1 MRLKFLVLTLAL
13 SPACAGAF
21 SSLVYADARQNLTAE
36 ISALAAEAKY
46 EEALGKADA
55 LIKLAQEENGGN
67 TSQHAEALSW
77 AAYLHVVLGDVQ
89 GASTFFERAV
99 EIYGRVLPAD
109 HPDLATSLNNLG
121 YYRYRLGRY
130 QEAEALYQRAL
141 DIRERV
147 LKSNDPAIAD
157 TLTNLGELYKALER
171 ADEAIPLLNRAL
183 EIRSRSLN
191 ADDPAIAASLQNL
204 AGAFELDPSGDKFA
218 AAQKLLEK
226 ALAIRQKSQRADHP
240 EVAGAISK
248 LATNLFNQAKYRE
261 AETRFVEALAIR
273 RKSQPAKHPEI
284 ALTLAGLGLT
294 HIEQKKYAEAES
306 ELRESLAIRE
316 QILAPDATTT
326 AEAYRHLAR
335 VLDLQERPAEALEKI
350 RLGTQI
356 ALTKEQPKAKGREH
370 LTEHLRILARFGEH
384 DSSTK
389 DEALEESFAIGQ
401 RAGENEAASAVARM
415 ASRFATADPALQA
428 LVRDLEN
435 IDVQMNALE
444 RQLTEDLALPPEKRR
459 PNTRAQMKDADE
471 RRKGIDAKLKKDFP
485 SYFDLVKPDP
495 LTIAETTGLL
505 GPDEALISIVSGL
518 DETYVWVITR
528 EGKSWHRA
536 SLSWDWL
543 EKSVSA
549 LRKSLD
555 TEDLK
560 KNINNAGSL
569 LDIGLANE
577 IYAKLL
583 QPLESLFKDK
593 KHLMIVPSGPL
604 TSLPFQVLVTKKP
617 DIMHPSIGELSA
629 YRDAQWLIL
638 RHALSVVPSVTSLKS
653 LRKMKRRADA
663 GKPMIG
669 FGNPKLTT
677 RVSSSGAS
685 AAPVRVAEAQ
695 TRGGDANI
703 RDMLATR
710 SILATLEELPGTEV
724 ELRTIA
730 KGLGATDDDLRL
742 GAAATETNVKSTD
755 LSVYNIVYFATH
767 GLVADDIKGLN
778 EPALV
783 LTPPDV
789 PDPNDDG
796 LLTASE
802 ISQSLKL
809 NADWVVLAACN
820 TAAGAKPGAEALSGL
835 AKSFFHAGAR
845 ALLVSHWRVESEAA
859 ARLTTATFEIQ
870 RRNKGIGRAEAL
882 RQAMLMQIEMKV
894 TETADLWNAYPSFW
908 APFSVVGEG
917 AQ

>member
-1 MRLKFLVLTLAL
+1 MRPKFLTLTLAL
-13 SPACAGAF
+13 SVLCGGLF
-21 SSLVYADARQNLTAE
+21 SSLARADTRKELTAE
-36 ISALAAEAKY
+36 ISALAVEGKY
-46 EEALGKADA
+46 DDALVKAGT
-55 LIKLAQEENGGN
+55 LIKLTQDENGGN

-77 AAYLHVVLGDVQ
+77 AAYLHVVQGDVQ
-89 GASTFFERAV
+89 GASTYFERAV

-109 HPDLATSLNNLG
+109 HPDLATSINNLG

-130 QEAEALYQRAL
+130 QEAEALYHQAL

-147 LKSNDPAIAD
+147 LKPNDPAIAD
-157 TLTNLGELYKALER
+157 TLTNLGELYKVRER

-183 EIRSRSLN
+183 EIRSRSLKPE
-191 ADDPAIAASLQNL
+191 DPAIAASLQNL
-204 AGAFELDPSGDKFA
+204 AGALELDPKGDKFA

-226 ALAIRQKSQRADHP
+226 ALAIRQKVQRPDHP

-248 LATNLFNQAKYRE
+248 LATNLFNQGKYQE
-261 AETRFVEALAIR
+261 AEKRFIEALAIR

-284 ALTLAGLGLT
+284 ALTLAGLGLN
-294 HIEQKKYAEAES
+294 HVEQKKYAEAET
-306 ELRESLAIRE
+306 ELREALTIRE
-316 QILAPDATTT
+316 QVLAPNSTST

-335 VLDLQERPAEALEKI
+335 VLDLQQRPAEALEKI

-356 ALTKEQPKAKGREH
+356 ALSREQPKAKGREH
-370 LTEHLRILARFGEH
+370 LTEHLRILASLGQQE
-384 DSSTK
+384 SSKK
-389 DEALEESFAIGQ
+389 DAVLEEAFAIGQ

-415 ASRFATADPALQA
+415 ASRFATEDPLLQV

-435 IDVQMNALE
+435 VDTQLSTLE
-444 RQLTEDLALPPEKRR
+444 RQLTEDLAAPPEKRR
-459 PNTRAQMKDADE
+459 PNTRAQMKDAE
-471 RRKGIDAKLKKDFP
+471 QRRTSIDVQLQKDFP
-485 SYFDLVKPDP
+485 KYFDLTKPDP
-495 LTIAETTGLL
+495 LSISETASFL
-505 GPDEALISIVSGL
+505 GPDEALISVVSGL
-518 DETYVWVITR
+518 DETYVWAVTR
-528 EGKSWHRA
+528 DGAAWHKATVSWN
-536 SLSWDWL
+536 WL
-543 EKSVSA
+543 ENSVSD

-560 KNINNAGSL
+560 KNINNVGSL
-569 LDIGLANE
+569 LNIGLSNE

-583 QPLESLFKDK
+583 EPLESVFKDK
-593 KHLMIVPSGPL
+593 KHLLIVPSGPL

-617 DIMHPSIGELSA
+617 GIMHPSIGELPA

-653 LRKMKRRADA
+653 LRKLKRRADA

-669 FGNPKLTT
+669 FGNPKLNT
-677 RVSSSGAS
+677 RLSSSGLS
-685 AAPVRVAEAQ
+685 AGPVRVAEAQ
-695 TRGGDANI
+695 TRGGDPSI
-703 RDMLATR
+703 RDMMATR
-710 SILATLEELPGTEV
+710 SILASLEELPGTEE

-730 KGLGATDDDLRL
+730 KGLGASEGDLHL
-742 GAAATETNVKSTD
+742 GAAATETSVKATD
-755 LSVYNIVYFATH
+755 LSVYNVVYFATH

-820 TAAGAKPGAEALSGL
+820 TAAESKPGAEALSGL

-845 ALLVSHWRVESEAA
+845 ALLVSHWRVDSEAA

-870 RRNKGIGRAEAL
+870 ARDKTIGRAEAL
-882 RQAMLMQIEMKV
+882 RQAMLMQIEKKV
-894 TETADLWNAYPSFW
+894 TDTADLWNAYPAFW

>member
-1 MRLKFLVLTLAL
+1 MRLRVLIFTLAL
-13 SPACAGAF
+13 GCAAIGLCGRQA
-21 SSLVYADARQNLTAE
+21 LADTRKELTAE
-36 ISALAAEAKY
+36 ISALTAEAKY
-46 EEALGKADA
+46 DEALVKANA
-55 LIKLAQEENGGN
+55 LIKLSQDENGGN

-77 AAYLHVVLGDVQ
+77 AAYLHVVQGDVQ
-89 GASTFFERAV
+89 GASTYFERAV

-141 DIRERV
+141 DIRESV
-147 LKSNDPAIAD
+147 LKPNDPAIAD
-157 TLTNLGELYKALER
+157 TLTNLGELYKARER
-171 ADEAIPLLNRAL
+171 ADESIPLLNRAL
-183 EIRSRSLN
+183 EIRSRSLKP
-191 ADDPAIAASLQNL
+191 DDPAIAASLQNL
-204 AGAFELDPSGDKFA
+204 AGAFELDPKGDKFV

-248 LATNLFNQAKYRE
+248 LATNLFNQGKYGE
-261 AETRFVEALAIR
+261 AETRFAEALAIR
-273 RKSQPAKHPEI
+273 RKSQSAKHPEI
-284 ALTLAGLGLT
+284 ASTLAGIGLT
-294 HIEQKKYAEAES
+294 HMEQKKYAEAEA
-306 ELRESLAIRE
+306 ELREALSIRE
-316 QILAPDATTT
+316 QVLAPNATTT
-326 AEAYRHLAR
+326 AESYRQLAR
-335 VLDLQERPAEALEKI
+335 VLELQQRPAEALEKI

-356 ALTKEQPKAKGREH
+356 ALTREQPKAKGREH
-370 LTEHLRILARFGEH
+370 LTEHLRILANLNGH
-384 DSSTK
+384 DSSK
-389 DEALEESFAIGQ
+389 KVEAMEEAFAIGQ

-415 ASRFATADPALQA
+415 ASRFATQDPALQG

-435 IDVQMNALE
+435 IDAQMNVLE

-459 PNTRAQMKDADE
+459 PNTRTQMKE
-471 RRKGIDAKLKKDFP
+471 LEQRRITIDARLKKDFP
-485 SYFDLVKPDP
+485 YYFDLTKPDP
-495 LTIAETTGLL
+495 LSLADTAALL
-505 GPDEALISIVSGL
+505 NPDEALISIVSGT
-518 DETYVWVITR
+518 DETYVWVVTR
-528 EGKSWHRA
+528 EGNAWHRA
-536 SLSWDWL
+536 TLSWSWL

-569 LDIGLANE
+569 FDIGLANE

-583 QPLESLFKDK
+583 QPLESVFKDK

-604 TSLPFQVLVTKKP
+604 TSLPFQVLVTQKP
-617 DIMHPSIGELSA
+617 SIMHPSIGELPA

-653 LRKMKRRADA
+653 LRKLKRRADA

-669 FGNPKLTT
+669 FGNPKLST
-677 RVSSSGAS
+677 RVSSNGAS

-695 TRGGDANI
+695 TRGGDPSL
-703 RDMLATR
+703 RDMMATR
-710 SILATLEELPGTEV
+710 SILATLEELPGTEQ

-730 KGLGATDDDLRL
+730 KGLGATEDDLHL
-742 GAAATETNVKSTD
+742 GAAATETSVKTTD
-755 LSVYNIVYFATH
+755 LSVYNVVYFATH

-820 TAAGAKPGAEALSGL
+820 TAAESKPGAEALSGL

-845 ALLVSHWRVESEAA
+845 ALLVSHWRVDSEAA

-870 RRNKGIGRAEAL
+870 SRDKNIGRAEAL
-882 RQAMLMQIEMKV
+882 RQAMLKQIQTKI
-894 TETADLWNAYPSFW
+894 TETADLWNAYPAFW

-917 AQ
+917 AH

>member
-1 MRLKFLVLTLAL
+1 MHSRFFILTLAL
-13 SPACAGAF
+13 CCVFAGF
-21 SSLVYADARQNLTAE
+21 RPDLVYADARQDLTAE
-36 ISALAAEAKY
+36 ISALTADAKY

-55 LIKLAQEENGGN
+55 LIQLSKEENGGN

-77 AAYLHVVLGDVQ
+77 AAYLHIVIGDVQ

-109 HPDLATSLNNLG
+109 HPDLATGLNNLG
-121 YYRYRLGRY
+121 YHRYRLGRY
-130 QEAEALYQRAL
+130 GEAEALYQRAL

-147 LKSNDPAIAD
+147 LKPNDPAIAD
-157 TLTNLGELYKALER
+157 TLTNLGELYKARER

-183 EIRSRSLN
+183 EIRSRGLK

-204 AGAFELDPSGDKFA
+204 AGALELDPNGDKFA
-218 AAQKLLEK
+218 AAQTLLEK
-226 ALAIRQKSQRADHP
+226 ALAIRQKTQRPDHP
-240 EVAGAISK
+240 EIAGAISK
-248 LATNLFNQAKYRE
+248 LATNLFNQGKYRE
-261 AETRFVEALAIR
+261 AEARFVEALAIR

-284 ALTLAGLGLT
+284 ALTLSGLGLT
-294 HIEQKKYAEAES
+294 HLEQKKYNEAEA

-316 QILAPDATTT
+316 QVLAPNATTT
-326 AEAYRHLAR
+326 AEAYKDLAR
-335 VLDLQERPAEALEKI
+335 ALDLQQRPAEALEKI
-350 RLGTQI
+350 RRGTQI
-356 ALTKEQPKAKGREH
+356 TLTREQPKAKGREL
-370 LTEHLRILARFGEH
+370 LTEHLKILASLSAL
-384 DSSTK
+384 DSSKSDAT
-389 DEALEESFAIGQ
+389 LEESFAVGQ

-415 ASRFATADPALQA
+415 ASRFATEDPALQA
-428 LVRDLEN
+428 LVRELEN
-435 IDVQMNALE
+435 IDVQMRALE
-444 RQLTEDLALPPEKRR
+444 RQFAEDLALPPERRR
-459 PNTRAQMKDADE
+459 PNIRATMKDIDE
-471 RRKGIDAKLKKDFP
+471 RRRNIDATLKKDFP
-485 SYFDLVKPDP
+485 NYFNLISPDP
-495 LTIAETTGLL
+495 LSAADTAALL
-505 GPDEALISIVSGL
+505 APDEALISIVSGS
-518 DETYVWVITR
+518 DETYVWAITR
-528 EGKSWHRA
+528 EGRSWHRA
-536 SLSWDWL
+536 PLSWSWL
-543 EKSVSA
+543 EKSISA

-569 LDIGLANE
+569 LDLGIANE

-583 QPLESLFKDK
+583 QPLENVFKDK
-593 KHLMIVPSGPL
+593 KHLLIVPSGPL
-604 TSLPFQVLVTKKP
+604 TSLPFQVLVTQKP
-617 DIMHPSIGELSA
+617 GIMHPSLGELSA
-629 YRDAQWLIL
+629 YRDAKWLIL

-653 LRKMKRRADA
+653 LRKLKRRADA
-663 GKPMIG
+663 GRPMIG
-669 FGNPKLTT
+669 FGNPKLST
-677 RVSSSGAS
+677 RVSSSVSS

-695 TRGGDANI
+695 TRGGDAAI
-703 RDMLATR
+703 RDILATR
-710 SILATLEELPGTEV
+710 SILATLEELPGTEE

-730 KGLGATDDDLRL
+730 KGLGATEDDLRL

-783 LTPPDV
+783 LTPPDI

-820 TAAGAKPGAEALSGL
+820 TAAGSQPGAEALSGL

-845 ALLVSHWRVESEAA
+845 ALLVSHWRVEFEAA
-859 ARLTTATFEIQ
+859 ARLTTATFDIQ
-870 RRNKGIGRAEAL
+870 SRNKGIGRAEAL
-882 RQAMLMQIEMKV
+882 RQAMLMQIEKEV